1 MIARDVKSVNKFCEI
16 LIIICDFYFWLC
28 ELKDMGLLR
37 ANAAG
42 DRSDIKI
49 VWIIKHVVSDA
60 IPLTAALPPTG
71 IIEWLESM
79 MHIWGWGLT
88 DLHDFGVCVTGYDGV
103 RYKTQFGLA
112 ILTAEN
118 FIP

>member
-1 MIARDVKSVNKFCEI
+1 MIARDVKSINKLCEI
-16 LIIICDFYFWLC
+16 LIIICNFYFWLC
-28 ELKDMGLLR
+28 ELKDKGLLR
-37 ANAAG
+37 ANAVG

-49 VWIIKHVVSDA
+49 VRIIKHVVSDA

-71 IIEWLESM
+71 IIEWHESM

-88 DLHDFGVCVTGYDGV
+88 DLHNFGVRVTGYDVV
-103 RYKTQFGLA
+103 RCKTKLGLA
-112 ILTAEN
+112 VPTAES